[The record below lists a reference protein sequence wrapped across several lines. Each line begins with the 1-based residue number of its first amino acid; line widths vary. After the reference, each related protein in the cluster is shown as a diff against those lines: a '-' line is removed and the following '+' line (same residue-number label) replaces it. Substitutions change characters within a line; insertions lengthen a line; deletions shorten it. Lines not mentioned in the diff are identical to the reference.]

1 MDPGDA
7 EEGYRGNGTP
17 ALERDPDEVVMTA
30 IPLGCA
36 RKDPL
41 PRPTHVLEVDYR
53 FRDTS
58 VIALKLRF
66 ARDQDAR
73 TFHVHRRDNLRACQ
87 GRSGGHA
94 IGVLVRTVRLLDR
107 GAVLSD
113 RTPDSDPWSEVAA
126 FDGSEVVLL
135 AARSRPDRPP
145 LTTDRAPALAAAF
158 SR

>member
-1 MDPGDA
+1 VDPGDA

-36 RKDPL
+36 RKDRL

-58 VIALKLRF
+58 VIALRLRF
-66 ARDQDAR
+66 ARAQDAR
-73 TFHVHRRDNLRACQ
+73 TFHVHRRDSLRACQ
-87 GRSGGHA
+87 GRSGGRA

-113 RTPDSDPWSEVAA
+113 RTPDSDPWSELAVL
-126 FDGSEVVLL
+126 DGSEVVLL

-145 LTTDRAPALAAAF
+145 LTIARAPALAAAF